1 MICYVGSGCSG
12 RNLLRPGAGRPID
25 PNGLG
30 QGSMICRSHLVL
42 RFETPVGKHYAFEQS
57 LGQGGIGQVVQ
68 ATCQRSNAKRAIK
81 IMSRKSDPSGFEIAL
96 MIKLD
101 HPNVLRLFE
110 TFEEPTATNT
120 FLAIELCK
128 GGPLPSYSKEFW
140 PPLEEAAGAVIMWQ
154 LLGALHYLQSQS
166 LSHGDIC
173 PANVLMLHFEK
184 PPEQNVTK
192 LIDFGAH
199 AGSRTHDIP
208 SAGLVMRALL
218 GWCCGVKSS
227 LREASSKAID
237 TFVYSEGGVAVPIS
251 KDASDLLNRFAGA
264 ERDSSFTAE
273 KALKHNWFV
282 HARRGEVPGRKAKPQ
297 RSQKPKDVETK
308 TTDGKDKAKLKRA
321 QTAGELS
328 RDKSQSRSKD
338 KDEIKSKDAK
348 GKELSKSARDLT
360 RDQPRVAPGG
370 WWGAAPR
377 LTNFIP
383 RLRTFCNA
391 SGLLRIILVVAAD
404 IVDEEVLAP
413 LRAAF
418 QRMDGWCPDGLL
430 TVEDLKHRLPKLGC
444 KDVPADLDRLLIEAD
459 VDGVGALDFTTFIA
473 ITIGSQEVLSTDL
486 GAKTFK
492 ILDRDQDGTISAND
506 LLEFLKKVFK
516 AEGIKDLLQDA
527 VGKKPL
533 NFQGFLGLLT
543 KASKMETDFTE
554 QTSTF
559 HRLSPDA
566 VSRMELAM
574 ATCEGSAHPIR
585 SEAIKAKR
593 RIIDTE
599 AQKRRKEDEQKRRKQ
614 KREEEKKA
622 KQRRKKEPVP
632 EPDETTDPLTLSLII
647 QDSSDGSDS
656 GRSQSQSVSQASRG
670 RTDTGDTVR
679 TVDTVGTVNSMG
691 SVDSTTVTMK
701 EFDEILRNNSRL
713 MVTL

>member
-1 MICYVGSGCSG
+1 
-12 RNLLRPGAGRPID
+12 
-25 PNGLG
+25 
-30 QGSMICRSHLVL
+30 MICRSHLVL

-57 LGQGGIGQVVQ
+57 LGQGGIGQVIQ
-68 ATCQRSNAKRAIK
+68 ATCHRSNAKRAIK

-96 MIKLD
+96 MTKLD

-110 TFEEPTATNT
+110 TFEEPAATNT
-120 FLAIELCK
+120 FLSVELCK
-128 GGPLPSYSKEFW
+128 GGPLPSYAKEFW

-199 AGSRTHDIP
+199 AGSRTYDIP

-218 GWCCGVKSS
+218 GWCCGVKTSG
-227 LREASSKAID
+227 REASSKASD

-297 RSQKPKDVETK
+297 RSQKPKDVADGK
-308 TTDGKDKAKLKRA
+308 DGKDKAKLKRA
-321 QTAGELS
+321 QTAGDLS
-328 RDKSQSRSKD
+328 RDKSQSRKD
-338 KDEIKSKDAK
+338 KDDFKSKDTK

-391 SGLLRIILVVAAD
+391 NGLLRMILLVAAD
-404 IVDEEVLAP
+404 TVDEEVLAP

-430 TVEDLKHRLPKLGC
+430 TVEDLEHRLPKLGC
-444 KDVPADLDRLLIEAD
+444 KDVPTDLYRLLIEAD

-506 LLEFLKKVFK
+506 LSEFLKKVLK
-516 AEGIKDLLQDA
+516 AEAIRELLQDA
-527 VGKKPL
+527 MGKKPL

-543 KASKMETDFTE
+543 KASKMESDFTE
-554 QTSTF
+554 QTATF
-559 HRLSPDA
+559 HCLSPDA
-566 VSRMELAM
+566 VSRMELAI
-574 ATCEGSAHPIR
+574 ATCEGSAHPLR

-593 RIIDTE
+593 RIVDSE
-599 AQKRRKEDEQKRRKQ
+599 AQKRRKEEEQKRRRK

-622 KQRRKKEPVP
+622 RRRTKPMEPVP
-632 EPDETTDPLTLSLII
+632 QPDETPDPLTLSLII

-656 GRSQSQSVSQASRG
+656 GRSQSVSQASRG
-670 RTDTGDTVR
+670 RTDTGDTVG
-679 TVDTVGTVNSMG
+679 TVGTVGTVNSMG
-691 SVDSTTVTMK
+691 SVDSTSMTMQ